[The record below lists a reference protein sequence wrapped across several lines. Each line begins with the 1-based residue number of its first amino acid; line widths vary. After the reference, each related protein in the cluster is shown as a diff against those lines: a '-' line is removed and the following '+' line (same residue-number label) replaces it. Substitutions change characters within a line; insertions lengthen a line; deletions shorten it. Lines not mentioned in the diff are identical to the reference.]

1 MLNHRMR
8 LSVEEIRCLIRMR
21 QIKDMK
27 ENGFGCFLFGL
38 VISFDVLNLRLGT

>member
-1 MLNHRMR
+1 MSFSVR